1 MNFIDIANYAMDLL
15 IATGAQQYS
24 VQSNTTK
31 KHEFNVDG
39 GLFSLLRTTIDN
51 RLDLT
56 LIKDSKRGKELINE
70 FSQTAVQAAVNDCL
84 ASSQSAQPDTA
95 WQMMKGPVK
104 EFLEG
109 ALHGDMDKLFFRTQ
123 ELLQNIKDDYPRVM
137 VEQMMVAHQGTE
149 GLYRNSDGANYTSRE
164 GVYSV
169 SLMFS
174 GHEGEKTSS
183 FNGAGLV
190 TKSLDEPFIDM
201 ADIRRLLSDAQKQI
215 HTVAAEGKFEGTV
228 VFTPECAGEMLGE
241 LFGTFISDSVMLDGT
256 SRWKDKLGGKVVH
269 EDLSVSSS
277 PLNPQV
283 VCGERYMPD
292 GMLSDDF
299 DIIKDGK
306 LVSFLLSSYAAIKLK
321 LPRADNTGFNL
332 VVDPGRQSV
341 DEIIRGI
348 DKGLLV
354 SRFSG
359 GSPASSGD
367 FSGVAKNSFFIRDG
381 KIAEAVSETMIS
393 GNLEKMFK
401 NLRGISSERVEDGN
415 SVLPYIAVDGITIS
429 GK

>member
-1 MNFIDIANYAMDLL
+1 MNAFEIAHYAIQQLKD
-15 IATGAQQYS
+15 TGAQQYS
-24 VQSNTTK
+24 AEAHTSK

-51 RLDLT
+51 KLDLT
-56 LIKDSKRGKELINE
+56 LIKDNKRGKELINE
-70 FSQTAVQAAVNDCL
+70 FSTEAVLAAVKNCL
-84 ASSQSAQPDTA
+84 ASSDSAQPDTA
-95 WQMMKGPVK
+95 WQMTKGPQK

-109 ALHGDMDKLFFRTQ
+109 ALHGDMDKLFLRTQ
-123 ELLQNIKDDYPRVM
+123 ELLKNIGDDYPQVM
-137 VEQMMVAHQGTE
+137 VEQMIVAHQQTE
-149 GLYRNSDGANYTSRE
+149 GLYLNSEAANYTSRE
-164 GVYSV
+164 GLYSV

-174 GHEGEKTSS
+174 AHDGSKTSS
-183 FNGAGLV
+183 FNGAGLT
-190 TKSLDEPFIDM
+190 TKSLDEPFIEM
-201 ADIRRLLSDAQKQI
+201 ADMRRLLSDAQKQI
-215 HTVAAEGKFEGTV
+215 HTIAAQGKFEGSV

-241 LFGTFISDSVMLDGT
+241 LFGTFISDGVMLDGT
-256 SRWKDKLGGKVVH
+256 SRWKDKLGEKVVN
-269 EDLSVSSS
+269 EGLSVSSS
-277 PLNPQV
+277 PLNPKI
-283 VCGERYMPD
+283 VCGERYMSD
-292 GMLSDDF
+292 GMLSGDF
-299 DIIKDGK
+299 DIIKGGR
-306 LVSFLLSSYAAIKLK
+306 LVSFMLSSYVANKLK
-321 LPRADNTGFNL
+321 LSRAANTGFNL
-332 VVDPGRQSV
+332 VVAPGHQSV
-341 DEIIRGI
+341 EEMVRSI

-401 NLRGISSERVEDGN
+401 NLRGISKERVEDGN